1 MYNNLDPLLHSQL
14 RLAVISILVS
24 VEEAEFSFLQEKT
37 ESTSGNLSVQV
48 DKLKE
53 AGYIKVIK
61 TYKGKYPLTK
71 CAITQKGI
79 KAFDDYVSTIQQ
91 YLKPQMETIKSK
103 K

>member
-14 RLAVISILVS
+14 RLAIVSILIS

-71 CAITQKGI
+71 CAITKKGI
-79 KAFDDYVSTIQQ
+79 KAFDEYVANIQR
-91 YLKPQMETIKSK
+91 YLNPNK
-103 K
+103 

>member
-1 MYNNLDPLLHSQL
+1 MYKNLDPLLHSQL

-53 AGYIKVIK
+53 AGYIQVIK

-79 KAFDDYVSTIQQ
+79 HAFEDYVSTIQQ
-91 YLKPQMETIKSK
+91 YLKPQKETIKTK